1 MPKDLSY
8 NLLPYVKSFVCYDL
22 FAFNIRT
29 VLFAEEIMQVFLTSF
44 CLLIALQK
52 NNWPIVD
59 NDLIIFAKAGLVRAQ
74 RIGIR

>member
-8 NLLPYVKSFVCYDL
+8 NLLSYVKSFVCYDL

-52 NNWPIVD
+52 DSCPKVD
-59 NDLIIFAKAGLVRAQ
+59 NDLVIFDKAG
-74 RIGIR
+74 

>member
-8 NLLPYVKSFVCYDL
+8 NLLRYVKSFVCYDL

-52 NNWPIVD
+52 DICPKAD
-59 NDLIIFAKAGLVRAQ
+59 PDLVIIDKAG
-74 RIGIR
+74 